1 MCSMKTVSTLNA
13 NLQKKLFP
21 TVTKKKKNI
30 YKWTSQ
36 LSNSKN
42 IKIKNYICL

>member
-21 TVTKKKKNI
+21 TVTKKKKIFTNGPVN
-30 YKWTSQ
+30 